1 MKPFRKSFTPAFTSI
16 LILAFSLIPVGSLWA
31 EESSTIFLVRHAEK
45 TEASDDPALSE
56 AGKLRAHEL
65 ARVLRNAGIQ
75 HIYSTDYTRTRDT
88 AAPLAALL
96 KLELEL
102 YDPRE
107 LAEFAAKLK
116 CRGSRQLV
124 IGHSNTTPE
133 LVALLGGDP
142 GEEIDESGEYDRL
155 YIVSIDASGVTS
167 LLIRYGSSSEI

>member
-1 MKPFRKSFTPAFTSI
+1 MKKIRKSFNYVFSIILVLGFIAFPTAE
-16 LILAFSLIPVGSLWA
+16 LLAEGP
-31 EESSTIFLVRHAEK
+31 STIFLVRHAEK

-65 ARVLRNAGIQ
+65 ARVLRDAGIQ